1 MQKKAVQK
9 DRLFLH
15 YMALYL
21 YSFCNYFLLLCIL
34 MNANTKINNKMKKF
48 FILTALL
55 AVFGLTSCEKE
66 PSKAIV
72 GTWETVK
79 MEATIAGIDM
89 TMDMSEWKMKME
101 FTFNADGTGSM
112 LLETEGNSEKSTFE
126 YTVNGNLLSLVEG
139 NETSG
144 IPISFD
150 KKTMVAEMSGEIF
163 GLGDNGAKVKVYFE
177 KK

>member
-1 MQKKAVQK
+1 
-9 DRLFLH
+9 
-15 YMALYL
+15 
-21 YSFCNYFLLLCIL
+21 
-34 MNANTKINNKMKKF
+34 MNANTKINDKMKKF

-72 GTWETVK
+72 GTWEAVK

>member
-1 MQKKAVQK
+1 
-9 DRLFLH
+9 
-15 YMALYL
+15 
-21 YSFCNYFLLLCIL
+21 
-34 MNANTKINNKMKKF
+34 MNANTKINDKMKKF

-72 GTWETVK
+72 GTWEAVK
-79 MEATIAGIDM
+79 MEAIIAGIDM

-139 NETSG
+139 DETSG

>member
-1 MQKKAVQK
+1 
-9 DRLFLH
+9 
-15 YMALYL
+15 
-21 YSFCNYFLLLCIL
+21 
-34 MNANTKINNKMKKF
+34 MKKF

-72 GTWETVK
+72 GTWEAVK
-79 MEATIAGIDM
+79 MEATVAGINM
-89 TMDMSEWKMKME
+89 TMDMDEWKMKME

-112 LLETEGNSEKSTFE
+112 LVETEGNSEKSTFE
-126 YTVNGNLLSLVEG
+126 YNVNGNLLSLVEG
-139 NETSG
+139 DETSG